1 METVL
6 PILVP
11 VLALPIVL
19 TILAMGIA
27 QGCGKWEYEDKA
39 QYDDVNRCVKPD
51 EDRPQPGE

>member
-11 VLALPIVL
+11 VLALPILL
-19 TILAMGIA
+19 TIFAMGIA

-39 QYDDVNRCVKPD
+39 QY
-51 EDRPQPGE
+51 EDFNASTKVHRKGTA

>member
-11 VLALPIVL
+11 FLALQIVFA
-19 TILAMGIA
+19 IFAMGIA

-39 QYDDVNRCVKPD
+39 QYEDVNRVVKPD
-51 EDRPQPGE
+51 EDRP